1 MEKKEKNLFELIC
14 ELVEKLLKEIFGKDE
29 KK

>member
-1 MEKKEKNLFELIC
+1 MEKKEKNLFELIG

>member
-1 MEKKEKNLFELIC
+1 MGKKEKNLFELIG

>member
-1 MEKKEKNLFELIC
+1 MEKKEKNLFELIG
-14 ELVEKLLKEIFGKDE
+14 ELVEKILKEIFGKDE